1 MSVGAGSIKRA
12 AKAAQPVQTEEK
24 VVKQEQE
31 VKQTESKAAEVKAAE
46 VKAAETKAAKT
57 KAASTKAAGN
67 KTVVKKAETQPVKEK
82 KAEGVEQKHY
92 GVGEEL
98 PVFLM

>member
-24 VVKQEQE
+24 AVKQEQE
-31 VKQTESKAAEVKAAE
+31 VKQTESKAAE

-67 KTVVKKAETQPVKEK
+67 KTVVKKAEMQPVKEK
-82 KAEGVEQKHY
+82 KAEGVEQKRY

>member
-12 AKAAQPVQTEEK
+12 AKAALPVQTEEK
-24 VVKQEQE
+24 AAKQEQE

-46 VKAAETKAAKT
+46 TKATKT
-57 KAASTKAAGN
+57 KAVSTKTAGKTGN
-67 KTVVKKAETQPVKEK
+67 KAVVKKEEQQPVKEK
-82 KAEGVEQKHY
+82 KAEGVEQKRY

>member
-24 VVKQEQE
+24 AVKQEQE
-31 VKQTESKAAEVKAAE
+31 VKQTESKAAE

-67 KTVVKKAETQPVKEK
+67 KTVVKKAGTQPVKEK
-82 KAEGVEQKHY
+82 KAEGVEQKRY

-98 PVFLM
+98 PVFMM

>member
-24 VVKQEQE
+24 AVKQEQE
-31 VKQTESKAAEVKAAE
+31 VKQTES
-46 VKAAETKAAKT
+46 
-57 KAASTKAAGN
+57 KAAGN

>member
-24 VVKQEQE
+24 AVKQEQE
-31 VKQTESKAAEVKAAE
+31 VKQTESKAAET
-46 VKAAETKAAKT
+46 KAAETKAAKT

-82 KAEGVEQKHY
+82 KAEGVEQKRY

>member
-31 VKQTESKAAEVKAAE
+31 VKQTESKAAE

-82 KAEGVEQKHY
+82 KAEGVEQKRY

>member
-24 VVKQEQE
+24 AVKQEQE
-31 VKQTESKAAEVKAAE
+31 VKQTES
-46 VKAAETKAAKT
+46 KAAETKAAKT

-82 KAEGVEQKHY
+82 KAEGVEQKRY

>member
-1 MSVGAGSIKRA
+1 MSVGVGSIKRA

-24 VVKQEQE
+24 AVKQEQE
-31 VKQTESKAAEVKAAE
+31 VKQTESKAAE

-82 KAEGVEQKHY
+82 KAGGVEQKRY

>member
-31 VKQTESKAAEVKAAE
+31 VKQTES
-46 VKAAETKAAKT
+46 KAAETKAAKT

-82 KAEGVEQKHY
+82 KAEGVEQKRY

>member
-24 VVKQEQE
+24 AVKQEQE
-31 VKQTESKAAEVKAAE
+31 VKQTESKAAE

-82 KAEGVEQKHY
+82 KADGVEQKRY

>member
-31 VKQTESKAAEVKAAE
+31 VKQTESKAA
-46 VKAAETKAAKT
+46 
-57 KAASTKAAGN
+57 GN
-67 KTVVKKAETQPVKEK
+67 KTVVKKAGTQPVKEK
-82 KAEGVEQKHY
+82 KAEGVEQKRY

>member
-24 VVKQEQE
+24 EVKQEQE
-31 VKQTESKAAEVKAAE
+31 VKQTESKAAE

-82 KAEGVEQKHY
+82 KAEGVEQKRY

>member
-12 AKAAQPVQTEEK
+12 AKAAQPVQAEEK
-24 VVKQEQE
+24 AVKQE
-31 VKQTESKAAEVKAAE
+31 VKQTESKAAE

-67 KTVVKKAETQPVKEK
+67 KTVVKKAE
-82 KAEGVEQKHY
+82 GVEQKRY

>member
-24 VVKQEQE
+24 AVKQEQE
-31 VKQTESKAAEVKAAE
+31 VKQTECKAAE

-82 KAEGVEQKHY
+82 KAEGVEQKRY

>member
-46 VKAAETKAAKT
+46 TKAAKT

-67 KTVVKKAETQPVKEK
+67 KTVAKKAETQPVKEK
-82 KAEGVEQKHY
+82 KAEGIEQKRY

>member
-24 VVKQEQE
+24 AVKQEQE

-46 VKAAETKAAKT
+46 
-57 KAASTKAAGN
+57 
-67 KTVVKKAETQPVKEK
+67 TQPVKEK
-82 KAEGVEQKHY
+82 KAEGVEQKRY

>member
-31 VKQTESKAAEVKAAE
+31 VKQTESKAAE

>member
-24 VVKQEQE
+24 AVKQEQE
-31 VKQTESKAAEVKAAE
+31 VKQTES
-46 VKAAETKAAKT
+46 
-57 KAASTKAAGN
+57 KAAGN

-82 KAEGVEQKHY
+82 KAEGVEQKRY